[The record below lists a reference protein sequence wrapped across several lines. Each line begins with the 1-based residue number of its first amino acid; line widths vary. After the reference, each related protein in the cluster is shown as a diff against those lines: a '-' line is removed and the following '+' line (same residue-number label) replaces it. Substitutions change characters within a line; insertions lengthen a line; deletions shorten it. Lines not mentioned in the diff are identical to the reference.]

1 MTKLNVNKPSYIFP
15 PIVQNKVQWGGGI
28 ISSN

>member
-1 MTKLNVNKPSYIFP
+1 MTNNYINKLSYISFSL
-15 PIVQNKVQWGGGI
+15 VQSKVQWGGGI